1 MDERFFSTSEIAA
14 AVDVSDRTVR
24 NRLSKDLGRK
34 RSARGGGWEYPLSA
48 LPVEWQEALRAGD
61 GCGVMGVEDL
71 PNSSCEG
78 GQYTQVSVADSS
90 SDGLASAS
98 VATGMSQG
106 LSSFEGVGCRVSGV
120 GDTQVSAAI
129 YSEVVSRAPEAAA
142 DVPMGL
148 SSSEGDGCGVSGEE
162 SGIPEFR
169 NELGLDEAAQ
179 GKVDAWL
186 DIFKQQ
192 AVWCAARGID
202 KVLDCDTQF
211 ATAWNAGEVACA
223 PETRELLP
231 RVSRSAIARQRS
243 RLQKHGVAALA
254 GKKRG
259 SGTSKIDAHPVLR
272 EFVLGMI
279 ASKPDIAMP
288 HLYKGLCERFG
299 EKFDLPSQANLWRWV
314 VRWKEENAELFE
326 AMRNPDRWKGSYMV
340 AFGKLDEDVERPN
353 QRWELDST
361 PADILLTDG
370 RYNLIGVVDVF
381 TRRAMLLVSKTSKA
395 TAIAALMRR
404 AMLAWGVPETI
415 KTDNG
420 KDYTSKHLTR
430 CLQGLGIEQTLC
442 PPFQPWQK
450 GHIESFFGTF
460 NHDLLELMPGYIGH
474 NVAAREAIRAR
485 ESFADRLFK
494 KGGKCEIQLNA
505 EGLQLFCDDWCQ
517 AYAGR
522 VHSELGMSP
531 LDRLASAQGWV
542 KREIENERAL
552 DVLLA
557 EAPRG
562 GARTVEKK
570 GIRLFSRW
578 FIAPELA
585 DWVRQRVQVRFD
597 PGDFGRLYVF
607 DGEGAFI
614 CRAEAPEL
622 TGIDRQKV
630 AQEATKRQRQRIR
643 EGRKALKKLGRQVNE
658 TEVAEEILA
667 GEMAVAEKVVP
678 LVRREAHGSAGLR
691 AAADALSP
699 GRSSQGQ
706 TRGSAPTRGAMD
718 DEERVEQPRD
728 RFRRCWNAWESN
740 QGVAEEDV
748 EWLRRYVTLPAG
760 IGALR
765 VFGSDRQKRYAFLD
779 WLGLDEVAIGW

>member
-148 SSSEGDGCGVSGEE
+148 SSPEGAD

-192 AVWCAARGID
+192 AVWCSARGID

-243 RLQKHGVAALA
+243 RLKRYGVAALA

-259 SGTSKIDAHPVLR
+259 AGTSKIDAHPVLR

-279 ASKPDIAMP
+279 ARKPDIAMP

-522 VHSELGMSP
+522 VHSELGRSP
-531 LDRLASAQGWV
+531 LARLASAQGWV

-585 DWVRQRVQVRFD
+585 DIPRQRVQVRFD
-597 PGDFGRLYVF
+597 PADFGRLYVF

-630 AQEATKRQRQRIR
+630 AQEATKRQRQRIS

-658 TEVAEEILA
+658 TKVAEEILA